1 MNLMKHHSSEIIVFF
16 AIALLW
22 FLRWDALALPYFWD
36 EMGVYG
42 NGLQNMLRDGI
53 GLHPAKL
60 EPEISRG
67 HPLLLHVVHTLVLQF
82 FGNHLFIS
90 HALALA
96 ISSLT
101 LVATYFLAKKVLP
114 VGYAALAVLLLMAQP
129 VFLAQSALVLP
140 EMPVALLFI
149 LTLIFFFNRQ
159 YLLSAIVC
167 VAGVLVKE
175 SFIIIPAMLGAGVLL
190 RGFFERKTINYK
202 AFYYALPLLAF
213 LIFLK
218 IQHNT
223 YGWYFFPYHTEIV
236 QNSALSEFF
245 HKFKRHMQFIF
256 FKQGRNQW
264 IIFAAIAIVGAV
276 LRTKGKVVLSIFTL
290 FVLSVFIFSFAFYMD
305 RYLLYLYPILA
316 ILVIYGLYILPVRGV
331 FKVLIFVYLFSAAIY
346 EGNNKSFRYDV
357 SLSYQDVVL
366 AQQKATA
373 FVCNDLGEG
382 VLYTDFPMNMGL
394 RDTLLSY
401 VDAECLQKV
410 KFKWQPEE
418 ADYMILFNVKS
429 PPDGYTL
436 KETFVE
442 RELGFYLYEKLA
454 D

>member
-1 MNLMKHHSSEIIVFF
+1 MNLIKRYSSELIIVFT
-16 AIALLW
+16 ITLLW

-67 HPLLLHVVHTLVLQF
+67 HPLLLHVVHTLALKF
-82 FGNHLFIS
+82 FGNHLFVS
-90 HALALA
+90 HTLALI

-101 LVATYFLAKKVLP
+101 LVAAYFLAKKVLP
-114 VGYAALAVLLLMAQP
+114 AGYAALAVLLLMAQP

-159 YLLSAIVC
+159 YLFSAIVC
-167 VAGVLVKE
+167 VVGVMVKE

-190 RGFFERKTINYK
+190 KGFFQRKSIDYRALYFT
-202 AFYYALPLLAF
+202 LPLLAF

-245 HKFKRHMQFIF
+245 HKFKRHVQFIF

-264 IIFAAIAIVGAV
+264 IIFAAIALVGAV
-276 LRTKGKVVLSIFTL
+276 LRTKGKVVLSIFIFFL
-290 FVLSVFIFSFAFYMD
+290 LSVFVFSFAFYMD

-316 ILVIYGLYILPVRGV
+316 ILVIYGLYILPLRGV
-331 FKVLIFVYLFSAAIY
+331 FRVLIFVYLFSAAIY
-346 EGNNKSFRYDV
+346 ESNDKSFRYDV
-357 SLSYQDVVL
+357 NLSYQDVVL
-366 AQQKATA
+366 AQQKATS
-373 FVCNDLGEG
+373 FVCNELSEG
-382 VLYTDFPMNMGL
+382 VLYADFPMNMGL
-394 RDTLLSY
+394 KDTLLSY
-401 VDAECLQKV
+401 VDTECLQKV
-410 KFKWQPEE
+410 NFKWQPEE
-418 ADYMILFNVKS
+418 ADYMMLFNVKS
-429 PPDGYTL
+429 TPDGYIL
-436 KETFVE
+436 KETFIE
-442 RELGFYLYEKLA
+442 HELGFYLYEKL
-454 D
+454 